1 MGKTKFSG
9 NLCLIAANIVYN
21 YEASAGSSIQSSNYY
36 NSSGAPRENL
46 LQDGRK
52 IAMDYLGKC
61 KTLLSSGGTGRDT
74 NIRLDDSLDL
84 PLVSSRIIDFSKV
97 DSTVF
102 KDYSDKD
109 GNPIVVLRW

>member
-84 PLVSSRIIDFSKV
+84 PLVSSRIIDFPKWTALYSKI
-97 DSTVF
+97 TVT
-102 KDYSDKD
+102 KTATRS
-109 GNPIVVLRW
+109 VVLRW